1 MQRYF
6 VKAKHEDFLELELSD
21 VHHIKN
27 VMRYKEGDKIE
38 CVYNEAVYHCEIIN
52 PNSNKVK
59 ILSVEESTY
68 EEKYPLTIAV
78 GLVKEQKFDL
88 IIQKLTELGVKEI
101 IPVKMERSIVKLG
114 EEKITKKQ
122 ERWQKIAKEAAEQ
135 SKRTT
140 IPQIYNPISFNELSN
155 LSYDKKFVCS
165 TKECEKLNYN
175 YLQQI
180 KECAT
185 MIFVIGPEGGITEKE
200 EDLLLASGY
209 SPISFGNQIMR
220 VETSTIYV
228 ASIIQFMK

>member
-6 VKAKHEDFLELELSD
+6 VKKKQEAFLELELSD

-27 VMRYKEGDKIE
+27 VMRYQKGEKIE
-38 CVYNEAVYHCEIIN
+38 CIYQQQGYLCEIID
-52 PNSNKVK
+52 PSSNQVK
-59 ILSVEESTY
+59 IISTL
-68 EEKYPLTIAV
+68 ENTSLEKCSLTIAV

-101 IPVKMERSIVKLG
+101 IPIKMERSIVKLG
-114 EEKITKKQ
+114 EEKITKKL

-140 IPQIYNPISFNELSN
+140 IPTIYSPLSINELSR

-165 TKECEKLNYN
+165 TKKCEKLNVN
-175 YLQQI
+175 YLQNL
-180 KECAT
+180 KEYAT

-200 EDLLLASGY
+200 EEVLLSSGY
-209 SPISFGNQIMR
+209 APISFGEQIMR
-220 VETSTIYV
+220 VETATIYV
-228 ASIIQFMK
+228 ASVVQFMK

>member
-175 YLQQI
+175 YLQQ
-180 KECAT
+180 K
-185 MIFVIGPEGGITEKE
+185 K
-200 EDLLLASGY
+200 
-209 SPISFGNQIMR
+209 
-220 VETSTIYV
+220 
-228 ASIIQFMK
+228 K

>member
-38 CVYNEAVYHCEIIN
+38 CVYNETVYHCEIIN

-140 IPQIYNPISFNELSN
+140 IPQIYNPISINELSN